1 MAALVVGGDNIE
13 SLRSE
18 LRAQGIEQVT
28 HWTGRKH
35 GDKHY
40 VIPRNVKFIVVLVN
54 FVNHSLSV
62 KVKKDAKRL
71 NLPVVFSRNSRHSFS
86 AGGVSPTWLH

>member
-13 SLRSE
+13 SLRDE
-18 LRAQGIEQVT
+18 LQAQGIVKIT

-40 VIPRNVKFIVVLVN
+40 VIPRNVELIVVLVN
-54 FVNHSLSV
+54 FVNHSLST
-62 KVKKDAKRL
+62 KVKKEAKRL
-71 NLPVVFSRNSRHSFS
+71 NLPVIFSRNSRHSL
-86 AGGVSPTWLH
+86 ATGGVLH